1 MDELTAIEKAWVAYA
16 HDLLDDRGHL
26 RRCSKAGGSPIGSVL
41 DPQNRLDSDL
51 RWPGY
56 LGREYRPG
64 GVLCVAMVHRDFESN
79 GAGPEV
85 RADIVEGTRGLRDR
99 TITDTEYLERVRS
112 GYEAGLAKWVVGGS
126 LGKTL
131 DALSVPLTSVA
142 YVNAARCQVPENW
155 SHLPDK
161 ADRKEAK
168 ATCNKIKEKVLKLCW
183 ADYPITRIVGL
194 LRPSFV
200 LFANAPT
207 YKRYDRAAPTS
218 ELTGVA
224 SACIH
229 AWKEP
234 AGTLLRPLHVGDLT
248 HPEGTPLQD
257 WAPTVRAL
265 LESEGT
271 N

>member
-1 MDELTAIEKAWVAYA
+1 MAELTAIEKAWVAYA
-16 HDLLDDRGHL
+16 HDLLDDSDHL

-112 GYEAGLAKWVVGGS
+112 GYEAGLAKWLVGGR

-131 DALSVPLTSVA
+131 DALFVPLTSVA
-142 YVNAARCQVPENW
+142 YVNAARCQVPEDW
-155 SHLPDK
+155 SHLSDQ
-161 ADRKEAK
+161 DRQEAL
-168 ATCNKIKEKVLKLCW
+168 ATCNKIKGKVLKLCW

-200 LFANAPT
+200 LFASAPT
-207 YKRYDRAAPTS
+207 YDRYDLAAPTP

-229 AWKEP
+229 ARRA
-234 AGTLLRPLHVGDLT
+234 AGTLLRSLRVGDLT

-265 LESEGT
+265 LESVGT